1 MALRTGDSSRTPFLI
16 TPRLY
21 ACRDAARLLLGDDY
35 LRHLS
40 EIGGTL
46 RSAAE
51 AGNCNVLEAALD
63 AARGRDG
70 VDALQILAAAV
81 EILEP
86 SA

>member
-1 MALRTGDSSRTPFLI
+1 MAQGNGSLRRTPPI

-21 ACRDAARLLLGDDY
+21 ACRDAARVLLGDEY
-35 LRHLS
+35 VRRLS

-46 RSAAE
+46 QSAAQ
-51 AGNCNVLEAALD
+51 AADSDILQAAYD
-63 AARGRDG
+63 AARGLDG

-86 SA
+86 ST